1 MSESATPLSVLYV
14 DDDPMALTLTQLQL
28 LRQGIH
34 TETTSDALEAVG
46 ILTTQKLDL
55 ILLDSVMPTIDG
67 VEFLQLIRSL
77 NLKHPVVFFT
87 GHGTEELRA
96 MTREFDVLDLLDKQA
111 DNSSC
116 RSGCASSTPSTWREV
131 NPLVRL
137 TRSRSILSLRRISS
151 ISRLSASI
159 FFCRSAMMEAAPF
172 R

>member
-96 MTREFDVLDLLDKQA
+96 LTREFDVLDLLDKQA
-111 DNSSC
+111 D
-116 RSGCASSTPSTWREV
+116 RLTLPDRLRELHAIHVADGV
-131 NPLVRL
+131 NPLD
-137 TRSRSILSLRRISS
+137 SLDAPRA
-151 ISRLSASI
+151 AS
-159 FFCRSAMMEAAPF
+159 
-172 R
+172 

>member
-1 MSESATPLSVLYV
+1 MTESATPFSVLYV

-96 MTREFDVLDLLDKQA
+96 LTREFDVLDLLDKQA
-111 DNSSC
+111 D
-116 RSGCASSTPSTWREV
+116 RFTLPDRLRELHAIHVAGGV
-131 NPLVRL
+131 NPLD
-137 TRSRSILSLRRISS
+137 SLDAPRA
-151 ISRLSASI
+151 AS
-159 FFCRSAMMEAAPF
+159 
-172 R
+172 